1 MINLDMSWTNS
12 HLYHFQVEALLN
24 FHMIQECGA
33 PVPGKIVKWAMLKK
47 EIKRL
52 AGSLFLMSRQVFGS
66 ICLLKKPHIITK

>member
-33 PVPGKIVKWAMLKK
+33 PVPGKIVK
-47 EIKRL
+47 
-52 AGSLFLMSRQVFGS
+52 
-66 ICLLKKPHIITK
+66 